1 MNPFKRVECCIAPI
15 DLHVKAC
22 DQRNPLDQRNPI
34 KIRKFHGTQEGYETD
49 LPDAKNRTSAA
60 IVVLANEAEPPQ
72 NWQQLIHPVAI
83 ESPDCVLNVNFFVTI
98 VS

>member
-1 MNPFKRVECCIAPI
+1 MFGKAPI
-15 DLHVKAC
+15 DLHFKAC

-34 KIRKFHGTQEGYETD
+34 KIRKFRGTQEGYDTD

-72 NWQQLIHPVAI
+72 KLAT
-83 ESPDCVLNVNFFVTI
+83 PDPPCTI
-98 VS
+98 ND